1 MHLKNIPLKL
11 SSVLKDVFCCQLVK
25 TNLEKKNA
33 LSKKSQLILKL
44 EAKNKSRMRPLVSL
58 FIEVMPNKY
67 FHLGKMAYGIK
78 TKDMLF
84 HGNLIN
90 PCLKLS

>member
-1 MHLKNIPLKL
+1 MHLKKRNFKVNTSVERCFPLSTSKDY
-11 SSVLKDVFCCQLVK
+11 LKKAGVRRA
-25 TNLEKKNA
+25 NL
-33 LSKKSQLILKL
+33 LKL
-44 EAKNKSRMRPLVSL
+44 EVKEQHRMGPLVSL
-58 FIEVMPNKY
+58 FIDVMPNKY

-90 PCLKLS
+90 PCLKLF